1 METAWLKQFSDTTES
16 FENNN
21 NNNNNNKKESSTND
35 FLTTFLKSNP
45 LKSVYTEPPSDTRN
59 VEPLETIGGSGFDN
73 VKGLQEEEAEKKR
86 EQREKIKEEKAE
98 DKAAIQNDKEVIGD
112 MFTTAATS
120 LLSLYLAYNLYFNL
134 TAGDKKIV
142 EIEKTLDSI
151 PMKPATNWFVEIV
164 KNINSFITTSIPTR
178 LKSVIDGNPYF
189 KYRTVFVLFVV
200 LANFILKP
208 AVNSI
213 IQFFEGLSKQK
224 SKNVLKYIFNYQN
237 NNKIISVLFFF
248 FLTKSLYTMFLE
260 ESAGPIV
267 SFIVAN
273 PILFLI
279 GLFVYVVVLY
289 PITVPLS
296 TFAVTCLFIFY
307 GFFSMIYFYNTESF
321 DAKSPYANVSSFFE
335 LFSAMNHHMNFGP
348 VLFENQNNAIEKAL
362 AFVFNDIHYLYFF
375 GILAGA
381 IPFLL
386 RMKSSV
392 MQTYF
397 FVTVGAL
404 MALCGAFKVYGVSGL
419 FNTISRKTI

>member
-1 METAWLKQFSDTTES
+1 METEWLKQFSDTTET
-16 FENNN
+16 FE
-21 NNNNNNKKESSTND
+21 NNNNNKKENTND

-45 LKSVYTEPPSDTRN
+45 LKSVYTEPPSDARN

-73 VKGLQEEEAEKKR
+73 VKGLQQQEREEKDKER
-86 EQREKIKEEKAE
+86 EQREKRKEGKVE
-98 DKAAIQNDKEVIGD
+98 DKAVIENDKKVIGD

-134 TAGDKKIV
+134 TVGDKKIV

-151 PMKPATNWFVEIV
+151 PMKPATNWFIEIV

-178 LKSVIDGNPYF
+178 IKSVIDGNPYF

-208 AVNSI
+208 AVKNI
-213 IQFFEGLSKQK
+213 IKFFEGLSKQK
-224 SKNVLKYIFNYQN
+224 SSKIFKYIFNYQN

-273 PILFLI
+273 PILFLV
-279 GLFVYVVVLY
+279 GLFVYVVILY

-307 GFFSMIYFYNTESF
+307 GFFSMIYIYYTESF
-321 DAKSPYANVSSFFE
+321 DAKSPYANVSSFSE
-335 LFSAMNHHMNFGP
+335 LFGAINHHMNFGP
-348 VLFENQNNAIEKAL
+348 VLFENQNNTMEKAL
-362 AFVFNDIHYLYFF
+362 AYIFNDIQYLYFF
-375 GILAGA
+375 GILVGA

-386 RMKSSV
+386 RIKSTV

-397 FVTVGAL
+397 FAIVGAL
-404 MALCGAFKVYGVSGL
+404 VALCGAFKVYGVSGL
-419 FNTISRKTI
+419 LNMITKKTI

>member
-1 METAWLKQFSDTTES
+1 METAWLKQFSDDTTES

-21 NNNNNNKKESSTND
+21 KKENTND

-45 LKSVYTEPPSDTRN
+45 LKSVYTEPPTDARN

-73 VKGLQEEEAEKKR
+73 VRGLQQDTE
-86 EQREKIKEEKAE
+86 KEEKEREQKEKRKEEKVE
-98 DKAAIQNDKEVIGD
+98 DKKTIENDKQVIGN
-112 MFTTAATS
+112 MLTTAATS

-134 TAGDKKIV
+134 TVGDKKIV

-164 KNINSFITTSIPTR
+164 KYINSFITTSIPTR

-208 AVNSI
+208 AVNNI
-213 IQFFEGLSKQK
+213 VKFFQGLSKQK
-224 SKNVLKYIFNYQN
+224 PKNVLKYIFNFKN

-267 SFIVAN
+267 SFVVAN
-273 PILFLI
+273 PILFLV

-307 GFFSMIYFYNTESF
+307 GFLSMIYFYYMESF
-321 DAKSPYANVSSFFE
+321 DAKSPYANVSSFSE
-335 LFSAMNHHMNFGP
+335 LFNAMNHHMNFGP
-348 VLFENQNNAIEKAL
+348 VVFENQSNTMEKAF
-362 AFVFNDIHYLYFF
+362 AFVFNDIHYLYLF
-375 GILAGA
+375 GILVST
-381 IPFLL
+381 IPFVL
-386 RMKSSV
+386 RMRSSV
-392 MQTYF
+392 MQTYI
-397 FVTVGAL
+397 FVIVGAL

-419 FNTISRKTI
+419 LNTIFGKTI